1 MCSSTVFGFFADTRK
16 QVHIHKV
23 HYPRVTHN
31 YREAA
36 VSHCLSRS
44 PPLLRVDQG
53 GFRKEQSI
61 SIFGGTPL
69 PWVSTPSKSPGVEM
83 DNKRRL
89 TVQSKVKR
97 AATNAPMSAAVKRRV
112 EKEAAEERKKQERLQ
127 KQLNGEK
134 KGLFGMW

>member
-1 MCSSTVFGFFADTRK
+1 M
-16 QVHIHKV
+16 
-23 HYPRVTHN
+23 Y
-31 YREAA
+31 
-36 VSHCLSRS
+36 
-44 PPLLRVDQG
+44 QG

-69 PWVSTPSKSPGVEM
+69 PWATNAQQKSPGVEM

-89 TVQSKVKR
+89 SVQSKVKR

-112 EKEAAEERKKQERLQ
+112 EKEAAAERKKQERLT

-134 KGLFGMW
+134 KGPFGFW

>member
-1 MCSSTVFGFFADTRK
+1 MS
-16 QVHIHKV
+16 
-23 HYPRVTHN
+23 Y
-31 YREAA
+31 
-36 VSHCLSRS
+36 
-44 PPLLRVDQG
+44 QG

-69 PWVSTPSKSPGVEM
+69 PWITGAAKSPGVET

-89 TVQSKVKR
+89 SVQSKVKR

-112 EKEAAEERKKQERLQ
+112 EKEAAEERKKQARLQ